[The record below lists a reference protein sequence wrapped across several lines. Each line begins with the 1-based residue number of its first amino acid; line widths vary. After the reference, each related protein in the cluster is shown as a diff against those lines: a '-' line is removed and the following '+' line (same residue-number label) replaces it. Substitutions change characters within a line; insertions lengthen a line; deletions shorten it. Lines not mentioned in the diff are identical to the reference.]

1 MCTGSGELREGICMY
16 TERLRKQVRKRLR
29 IIICCVERCSRCA
42 IGCMLVIVRGIEL
55 GYMHTELLAEIEDKP
70 RLESR
75 LEIKLRGR
83 QLHLVLSAYIRSEYL
98 NDSDRLSRSSLGLN
112 LIEHMGWLYLGE
124 AISATVNG
132 SGLPSTIYGVVESSL
147 NLERQRSDYG
157 RRLPKYFCE
166 LYRVSGNST

>member
-1 MCTGSGELREGICMY
+1 MGRFCFCPCIWCVCILKWMCTGSGELREGICMY

-98 NDSDRLSRSSLGLN
+98 NDSDRLVSFPSVYGISRRFVRRLLKIVRVSRSTSFKKVR
-112 LIEHMGWLYLGE
+112 
-124 AISATVNG
+124 AF
-132 SGLPSTIYGVVESSL
+132 P
-147 NLERQRSDYG
+147 
-157 RRLPKYFCE
+157 RRIP
-166 LYRVSGNST
+166 